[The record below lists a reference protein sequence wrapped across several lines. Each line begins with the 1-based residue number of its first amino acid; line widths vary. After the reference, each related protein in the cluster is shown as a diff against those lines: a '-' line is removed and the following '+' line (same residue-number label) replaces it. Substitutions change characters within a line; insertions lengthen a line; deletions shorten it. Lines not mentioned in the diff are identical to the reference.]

1 MKGHNHLLAK
11 RREEKGPLKPK
22 HSSASRMPSTVGKNT
37 LSRFQRCL
45 KGAGIAHSLARVVHA
60 QTKCFLINIKI
71 IKRPSRHQFNL
82 LITKKTT

>member
-22 HSSASRMPSTVGKNT
+22 HSSTSRMPSTVGKNT
-37 LSRFQRCL
+37 LSRFQRCP
-45 KGAGIAHSLARVVHA
+45 KGAGIAHSLARSCMHKQSV
-60 QTKCFLINIKI
+60 FLINIKI
-71 IKRPSRHQFNL
+71 IKRPSRHQSNL